1 MGILNDT
8 LATGLNSL
16 GVNTSKV
23 VNVPEYVGG
32 DFPDGLVITQIINNK
47 EEEDRDGVPV
57 NLVLRGTFAP
67 HQPWEWGGEQQI
79 VKEYYSGNDLPSVQV
94 LGPRES
100 DIPIKGTL
108 KSKFFKQQD
117 SQNLRLAAEAYQQQL
132 DLLRKR
138 GNLIKIELGEWQRYG
153 YIKQT
158 SFKMRT
164 RADIDYE
171 LDFMVI
177 SEEKPDFSKF
187 TERSDDDLKAPNK
200 ALIDAAA
207 SKLSAS
213 RTFPTEMTQSVA
225 DLLND
230 QISAVADSIAIVTDF
245 VNGILTDAEQ
255 LEAAASRA
263 VGLIRY
269 ARSQIATA
277 SRRIGAISYSVSN
290 LGATAAT
297 EAQKSVASIE
307 SLNHIGQTRLTF
319 TSLAQRLAAMQQ
331 KFAALAFTLPLERY
345 LVRENDTLQKISIR
359 YYNTTDNW
367 TVIYDHNDLAT
378 SELTKGQILEIPR
391 L

>member
-8 LATGLNSL
+8 LSTGLNSL

-23 VNVPEYVGG
+23 VNVPDYVGG
-32 DFPDGLVITQIINNK
+32 DFPDGLVITQIINDK
-47 EEEDRDGVPV
+47 EEEDSQGKPV
-57 NLVLRGTFAP
+57 NLVLRGTFSP

-108 KSKFFKQQD
+108 KSKFFKKQD
-117 SQNLRLAAEAYQQQL
+117 AQNIRLAAEAYQQQL
-132 DLLRKR
+132 DLLRKK
-138 GNLIKIELGEWQRYG
+138 GNLIKIQLGEWQRYG
-153 YIKQT
+153 YIKMA

-207 SKLSAS
+207 AQLSAS

-225 DLLND
+225 ELLND
-230 QISAVADSIAIVTDF
+230 QISEVASSIAVVTDF

-255 LEAAASRA
+255 LQASASRA

-277 SRRIGAISYSVSN
+277 SRRIGAISYNVSN

-307 SLNHIGQTRLTF
+307 SINHIGQTRLNF

-331 KFAALAFTLPLERY
+331 KFASLAFTLPLERY

-359 YYNTTDNW
+359 YYNTVDNW
-367 TVIYDHNDLAT
+367 TVIYDHNELSST
-378 SELTKGQILEIPR
+378 ELTKGQILEIPR